1 MDTTGVVGELR
12 IPEPV
17 RRAYRSAPGLA
28 ILFSGLAIL
37 DAVARTLGLLQPPVH
52 LDLAQPLTVLGSYL
66 PRDLLILLPAV
77 ILIRL
82 PSALR
87 MTPFVLAG
95 AVAISLGQL
104 LELPLGSITLP
115 PVMGYSAATFI
126 PALGWI
132 ALGWGL
138 ATLNP
143 RAPLP
148 TVAGTANLVA
158 ALVVIAAAVLGFLPL
173 VVPRELDLHDPT
185 TLNTVVSIAMVA
197 ILEAVAWAFFL
208 RAVVRGFGD
217 PRRPN
222 LATSVGTF
230 AALLAA
236 ALGLGI
242 AVLTVVGRVDSVLLA
257 PIVQSPVYVP
267 LFWLA
272 GGGATSLLV
281 VAFGLGL
288 ADPMSRVGG
297 MAID

>member
-1 MDTTGVVGELR
+1 METTGVVGELR
-12 IPEPV
+12 IPDPV
-17 RRAYRSAPGLA
+17 RRAFRSTPGLSMVF
-28 ILFSGLAIL
+28 IGLAVL
-37 DAVARTLGLLQPPVH
+37 DAVARTLGLFQPAVH
-52 LDLAQPLTVLGSYL
+52 LDMAQPLSVVSSFL
-66 PRDLLILLPAV
+66 PRDLLILLPAAIV
-77 ILIRL
+77 IRL
-82 PSALR
+82 PSALHV
-87 MTPFVLAG
+87 TPFVLAG

-104 LELPLGSITLP
+104 LELPLGSVVLP
-115 PVMGYSAATFI
+115 SVMGYTAATFI

-138 ATLNP
+138 ASLNP
-143 RAPLP
+143 KTPPP

-158 ALVVIAAAVLGFLPL
+158 VVVVIAAAVLGVLPL
-173 VVPRELDLHDPT
+173 VVPRELDLRDPSI
-185 TLNTVVSIAMVA
+185 LNTVISIAIIE
-197 ILEAVAWAFFL
+197 ILGALAWGFFL

-222 LATSVGTF
+222 LATSVGTI

-236 ALGLGI
+236 ALGLAI

-257 PIVQSPVYVP
+257 PIVQSPISVP

-297 MAID
+297 MALD

>member
-12 IPEPV
+12 IPDPV
-17 RRAYRSAPGLA
+17 RRAYRSTPSLAMVFVGLA
-28 ILFSGLAIL
+28 VL
-37 DAVARTLGLLQPPVH
+37 DAVARTLGVLQPAVH
-52 LDLAQPLTVLGSYL
+52 LDLAQPLPVLASFL

-77 ILIRL
+77 IVIRL
-82 PSALR
+82 PSALHV
-87 MTPFVLAG
+87 TPFVLAG

-104 LELPLGSITLP
+104 LELPLGSVVLP
-115 PVMGYSAATFI
+115 PAMGYSAATFL

-132 ALGWGL
+132 TLGWGL
-138 ATLNP
+138 VMLNP
-143 RAPLP
+143 KAPPP

-158 ALVVIAAAVLGFLPL
+158 AVVVIAAAVLGVLPL
-173 VVPRELDLHDPT
+173 VVPRELDLRDPS
-185 TLNTVVSIAMVA
+185 TLNTAISIAVIE
-197 ILEAVAWAFFL
+197 ILGALAWGFFL
-208 RAVVRGFGD
+208 RAVVRGFRD

-222 LATSVGTF
+222 RATSLATL

-236 ALGLGI
+236 ALSLGI
-242 AVLTVVGRVDSVLLA
+242 AVLTVVGRVDSALLA

-297 MAID
+297 MVLD

>member
-17 RRAYRSAPGLA
+17 RRAYRSAPGFAMVFL
-28 ILFSGLAIL
+28 GLVIV
-37 DAVARTLGLLQPPVH
+37 DATARTLGLLQPAVH
-52 LDLAQPLTVLGSYL
+52 LDLARPLTVLSSFL

-82 PSALR
+82 PSALHV
-87 MTPFVLAG
+87 TPLVLAG

-104 LELPLGSITLP
+104 LELPLGSVVLP
-115 PVMGYSAATFI
+115 PAMGYSAATFV

-143 RAPLP
+143 KTPPP

-158 ALVVIAAAVLGFLPL
+158 AVVVIAAAILGLLPL
-173 VVPRELDLHDPT
+173 VVPRELDLRDPS
-185 TLNTVVSIAMVA
+185 TLNTVVSIAIVE
-197 ILEAVAWAFFL
+197 ILGAVAWGFFL

-222 LATSVGTF
+222 LATSLGTF

-236 ALGLGI
+236 ALSLGI
-242 AVLTVVGRVDSVLLA
+242 AVLTVVGRVDPGLLA
-257 PIVQSPVYVP
+257 PIVQSPIYVP

-281 VAFGLGL
+281 VAFVLGL

-297 MAID
+297 MVLD

>member
-17 RRAYRSAPGLA
+17 RRAYRSTPGLA
-28 ILFSGLAIL
+28 MLFIGLAIA
-37 DAVARTLGLLQPPVH
+37 DAMVRTLGLFQPAVH
-52 LDLAQPLTVLGSYL
+52 LELAQPLTVVGSFL

-77 ILIRL
+77 IVIRL
-82 PSALR
+82 PSAPR
-87 MTPFVLAG
+87 VTPFVLAG
-95 AVAISLGQL
+95 AVGVSLGQL
-104 LELPLGSITLP
+104 LELPLGSVVLP
-115 PVMGYSAATFI
+115 PAMGYSAATLV

-143 RAPLP
+143 KTPPP

-158 ALVVIAAAVLGFLPL
+158 AVVVIAAAVLGVLPL
-173 VVPRELDLHDPT
+173 AVPRELDLRDPSI
-185 TLNTVVSIAMVA
+185 LNAVVSIAIVQ
-197 ILEAVAWAFFL
+197 ILGALAGGFFL

-222 LATSVGTF
+222 LATSLGTF

-236 ALGLGI
+236 SLSLGI
-242 AVLTVVGRVDSVLLA
+242 AVLAVVGRVDSGLLA
-257 PIVQSPVYVP
+257 PIVQSPIYVP

-281 VAFGLGL
+281 IAFGLGL

-297 MAID
+297 MILD